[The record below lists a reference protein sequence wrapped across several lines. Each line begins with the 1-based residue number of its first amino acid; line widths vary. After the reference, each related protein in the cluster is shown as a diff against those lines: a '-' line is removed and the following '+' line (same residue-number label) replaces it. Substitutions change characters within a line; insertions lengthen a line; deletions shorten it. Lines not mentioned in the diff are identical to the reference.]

1 MYGQAARANVRAVSD
16 DKSPE
21 TPSIDPDPEL
31 KAALEEAAEA
41 IPSEETE
48 AADAKGDA
56 GEAVTEAMLIARRE
70 LQRALEQ
77 TRKEAE
83 RFHANWLR
91 AAADLENYR
100 KRATKERDEVVKFG
114 NESLLKDFLP
124 VVDDLERTVEVV
136 SQTAPEGD
144 QLLEGVRLVH
154 KKLMSQLEKHGVQG
168 FDSKGT
174 GFDPALH
181 EAVQQTH
188 DEAEA
193 GTVVTEFQ
201 RGFKLNDRLLRPSMV
216 VVSLG
221 PKS

>member
-1 MYGQAARANVRAVSD
+1 MSD
-16 DKSPE
+16 DKSVE
-21 TPSIDPDPEL
+21 TPSIDPDPAL
-31 KAALEEAAEA
+31 QAALDEAAGAVPSGASETAEQTGEVDAEA
-41 IPSEETE
+41 KAP
-48 AADAKGDA
+48 DP

-70 LQRALEQ
+70 LQKALEQ

-100 KRATKERDEVVKFG
+100 KRAVREREEVVKFG
-114 NESLLKDFLP
+114 HESLLKDFLP
-124 VVDDLERTVEVV
+124 VVDDLERTIEAIGQ
-136 SQTAPEGD
+136 SAGEGD
-144 QLLEGVRLVH
+144 QLLEGVKLVH
-154 KKLMSQLEKHGVQG
+154 KKLIGQMNKHGVEG
-168 FDSKGT
+168 FEALGQ

-188 DEAEA
+188 DDSEA

-201 RGFKLNDRLLRPSMV
+201 RGFKLNDRLLRPAMV

-221 PKS
+221 PKK